1 MKKRAESGIWLNAA
15 MPIVLVICA
24 LVSMLLIQN
33 EAVERAQ
40 QRVYDRLSE
49 NERLQRR
56 LIEETISGKY
66 ALLETAAD
74 LLVEEGEDPE
84 TVASILS
91 AAAGGGSFSSVGFAN
106 AEGDTVL
113 NSGETT
119 NIADRSYFQTSAR
132 GERAMSR
139 IKPGEGKITGK
150 SRFILSVPIDAG
162 EVSGVLFGS
171 FLDDSFRPLL
181 ATDTLD
187 VDVYSFICSGDGTVL
202 ISSLEDNIGAPV
214 AFDNINDLLEN
225 AAAKQG
231 AALAED
237 GTLQSLRE
245 GSVSF
250 TLGEYEGY
258 IVYMPLGLSDWTLFN
273 LVPTRIIEEDTKAST
288 QTGFASL
295 LILLGVSLVLIAAI
309 VIVTNRRAHEL
320 RERQQEE
327 VSALTYRAETDSLTG
342 LLNHRATRA
351 RIERYL
357 ENEGRHGSHALYL
370 IDLDGF
376 KQVNDIYGHPEGDRV
391 IAQKGAEIQRLFRT
405 SDIVGRIG
413 GDEFMVLLKNTAN
426 PAITEQKAAEL
437 CSVLQSE
444 FGIEEGERIALT
456 ASVGVAAY
464 AEGKTFAQLYK
475 AADDAL
481 YSAKRSGKDRY
492 VIEQDSEKRT

>member
-1 MKKRAESGIWLNAA
+1 MNKRADSGIWLNIA

-24 LVSMLLIQN
+24 VVSMLLIQN
-33 EAVERAQ
+33 EAVGRAQ

-49 NERLQRR
+49 NEKLQRR

-74 LLVEEGEDPE
+74 LLAEEGGNAEA
-84 TVASILS
+84 VARILS
-91 AAAGGGSFSSVGFAN
+91 ATAGGGSFSSVGFAN
-106 AEGDTVL
+106 SAGDTVL
-113 NSGETT
+113 NTGDTT
-119 NIADRSYFQTSAR
+119 NIADRSYFQSSAK

-139 IKPGEGKITGK
+139 IHPGEGKITAK
-150 SRFILSVPIDAG
+150 PRFILSVPVGSG

-181 ATDTLD
+181 ATDSLG
-187 VDVYSFICSGDGTVL
+187 VDVYSFICSGDGTLL
-202 ISSLEDNIGAPV
+202 ISSLEDDSGAPV
-214 AFDNINDLLEN
+214 TFQNINELLSN
-225 AAAKQG
+225 ASVEQG
-231 AALAED
+231 AALAVD
-237 GTLQSLRE
+237 AATTGSRE

-250 TLGEYEGY
+250 ELGGYEGY

-273 LVPTRIIEEDTKAST
+273 LVPCEIIENDTKAST

-295 LILLGVSLVLIAAI
+295 LILLGVSLVLIATI
-309 VIVTNRRAHEL
+309 VIVTGRRAQEQ
-320 RERQQEE
+320 REQQREE
-327 VSALTYRAETDSLTG
+327 VSALTARAETDSLTG

-376 KQVNDIYGHPEGDRV
+376 KQINDVYGHPEGDRV
-391 IAQKGAEIQRLFRT
+391 IVQNAGHIQRLFRT

-413 GDEFMVLLKNTAN
+413 GDEFMVLLKNVASGDI
-426 PAITEQKAAEL
+426 AAQKAAEL
-437 CSVLQSE
+437 CAALQSE
-444 FGIEEGERIALT
+444 YSHDDGERVALT

-464 AEGKTFAQLYK
+464 NEGETFQQLYK

-481 YSAKRSGKDRY
+481 YGAKRSGKNRY
-492 VIEQDSEKRT
+492 IISGDK